1 MPRTSNLNIFLR
13 AIPDNRPIGN
23 VSLRTRLGWDEA
35 KYWKIHRR
43 ARAQGHIAVGKG
55 RGGSVVKVGDQ
66 AQKLLQSLADLGNT
80 TTNQNLRSKLG
91 WPESR
96 YTQIRKRLEDT
107 GVLECG
113 TDDTVVIAA
122 SEADVTVAEL
132 LGAPGAQKPP
142 PLRIAPIRG
151 RPFLPTALWI
161 EADDASDGGIK
172 VFQEHPGDRAVYAV
186 ENLKGWTLGGDP
198 ERILS
203 LDKGRR
209 TRSLHRDRAFR
220 SFLDQLFDA
229 APRSFISAR
238 ELCFVMS
245 EAPTESARAHRRL
258 LARVSRGLWPQL
270 PVRFLRETEM
280 VFEYV
285 RLVRGDLAYD
295 SNTPGIYLVVHC
307 SAHQTT
313 FTAIVTSPA
322 VTTDAHVTRRVLRA
336 LPSVHISQA
345 GATFDSSLRTEARG
359 QLGLDKDDPS
369 LDAAVEYAKIRV
381 AQIDQPLTLHGPGER
396 SWKLLPK
403 RLRHLGSSI
412 VGSFNRPVHD
422 LLSQATEVLSRNIA
436 NVGPKPIRGVILSG
450 GASRLPGIDTALRTL
465 LSLPDE
471 VQLHNLGEQAAAAA
485 AVGAMA
491 HVLHRQGRL
500 RPPESASQ
508 IAALEFIPTLL
519 DDIHLLWTVDNNPP
533 QSLPV
538 VQRAQWPLAYRVD
551 EVATVALP
559 SWKKKIATVTFGWG
573 PDAADD
579 EILRVSPPASPWL
592 PIDCTQRLPELH
604 RMALQSGTQI
614 LLHTGVMAESRT
626 FETSPIAETIRQA
639 VVRPAT
645 ASKSLAYV
653 EAGDTL
659 VVEFGTSKTLL
670 VTADGTGSIDPD
682 VFALPGAVSPPPL
695 PAGYRWDPEDDDEDD
710 DEVNGEEDDGYSDDD
725 GASPTEGQPIGTA
738 DGLERFGTGRDVA
751 SMFTE
756 LASPDGTFLVGTGR
770 RASSST
776 HPHNLAARRPAN
788 ISERDLPGKPVDIA
802 TQTDPD
808 VPTVRDLPHRKDR
821 AQSDESHQVGSSAS
835 EGTAAPPVPSRPL
848 RPAELSEAEFLATAR
863 DLAVAAGLDIP
874 NDALAAVHLA
884 ATTRPFV
891 LLAGPPGLGKT
902 TLAGFYAGLLG
913 CNVDDH
919 TLLWLAIQ
927 AHWISDETLVDSDG
941 SQLPPL
947 CARGHA
953 YPDLL
958 QVALLDE
965 FNLTRPEYYLSR
977 YFSALDSRVP
987 LAHRKDGPLRLP
999 TDANGRSRLLT
1010 FATLN
1015 IDESSRPPS
1024 DKILDRAFLI
1034 EPAELLRTKKVRRV
1048 NLQPPTHRV
1057 SAETWSRWCD
1067 TPSDLDHPEE
1077 LDAVLAIFDTHASA
1091 HPSIIHESLS
1101 PSRRAIHDVC
1111 TFIHRYQAIGEEALG
1126 GMSRA
1131 QALDRASAGRI
1142 LPRRRGAV
1150 AQLRRLLDPLA
1161 DLFTTQSWPTSL
1173 RHITA
1178 MKNRVDFGFVSFWG

>member
-1 MPRTSNLNIFLR
+1 
-13 AIPDNRPIGN
+13 
-23 VSLRTRLGWDEA
+23 
-35 KYWKIHRR
+35 
-43 ARAQGHIAVGKG
+43 
-55 RGGSVVKVGDQ
+55 
-66 AQKLLQSLADLGNT
+66 
-80 TTNQNLRSKLG
+80 
-91 WPESR
+91 
-96 YTQIRKRLEDT
+96 
-107 GVLECG
+107 
-113 TDDTVVIAA
+113 
-122 SEADVTVAEL
+122 
-132 LGAPGAQKPP
+132 
-142 PLRIAPIRG
+142 
-151 RPFLPTALWI
+151 
-161 EADDASDGGIK
+161 
-172 VFQEHPGDRAVYAV
+172 
-186 ENLKGWTLGGDP
+186 
-198 ERILS
+198 
-203 LDKGRR
+203 
-209 TRSLHRDRAFR
+209 
-220 SFLDQLFDA
+220 
-229 APRSFISAR
+229 
-238 ELCFVMS
+238 
-245 EAPTESARAHRRL
+245 
-258 LARVSRGLWPQL
+258 
-270 PVRFLRETEM
+270 M

-285 RLVRGDLAYD
+285 RLVRGGLAYD
-295 SNTPGIYLVVHC
+295 AKIPGIYLVVHC
-307 SAHQTT
+307 SARQTT
-313 FTAIVTSPA
+313 FTAILTSPA
-322 VTTDAHVTRRVLRA
+322 LTTDAPLTRPILRA

-345 GATFDSSLRTEARG
+345 GATFDKSLRTEARG

-369 LDAAVEYAKIRV
+369 LDAAIEYAKIRV
-381 AQIDQPLTLHGPGER
+381 AQIDQPVTLHGPGER

-412 VGSFNRPVHD
+412 VGSFDRPVHD
-422 LLSQATEVLSRNIA
+422 LLSQATDALSRNIA
-436 NVGPKPIRGVILSG
+436 ELGPRPILGVILSG

-500 RPPESASQ
+500 RPPENASQ

-519 DDIHLLWTVDNNPP
+519 DDIHLLWTVDNAPP

-538 VQRAQWPLAYRVD
+538 IQRAQWPLAYRVD

-573 PDAADD
+573 PDASDD

-614 LLHTGVMAESRT
+614 LLHTGVIAESRT
-626 FETSPIAETIRQA
+626 FETSPISEIIRQA

-659 VVEFGTSKTLL
+659 VVEFGAAKTLL

-682 VFALPGAVSPPPL
+682 VFALPGAVSPPLL

-710 DEVNGEEDDGYSDDD
+710 DEVNGEGDVDEVNGEDGDDYSDND
-725 GASPTEGQPIGTA
+725 ASSPTEGEPIGTTQ
-738 DGLERFGTGRDVA
+738 GLDQFERGYNAAKVLA
-751 SMFTE
+751 E
-756 LASPDGTFLVGTGR
+756 LARPSGAFRVGTGR
-770 RASSST
+770 PAPPST
-776 HPHNLAARRPAN
+776 LPQNLADRRPAN
-788 ISERDLPGKPVDIA
+788 LTERDLPGKLVDIA
-802 TQTDPD
+802 TQTKPD
-808 VPTVRDLPHRKDR
+808 VPTVRDLPQRKNR
-821 AQSDESHQVGSSAS
+821 AQSDESHQVGSSTS
-835 EGTAAPPVPSRPL
+835 EATAAPPVPSRPL

-863 DLAVAAGLDIP
+863 ELAVAAGLDIP
-874 NDALAAVHLA
+874 NEALAAVHLA

-987 LAHRKDGPLRLP
+987 LAHRKDGPLKLP

-1034 EPAELLRTKKVRRV
+1034 EPAELLRTRKVRRV
-1048 NLQPPTHRV
+1048 NLQPPTHRI

-1067 TPSDLDHPEE
+1067 TPSDLDHPAE
-1077 LDAVLAIFDTHASA
+1077 LDAVLAIFDAHASA

-1111 TFIHRYQAIGEEALG
+1111 TFMHRYQNIGEEALG
-1126 GMSRA
+1126 GMTRA
-1131 QALDRASAGRI
+1131 QALDRAIAGRI
-1142 LPRRRGAV
+1142 LPRLRGEV
-1150 AQLRRLLDPLA
+1150 AQLGRLLDPLA
-1161 DLFTTQSWPTSL
+1161 TLFAEQSWPTSL